1 MPPVTGYLTPVVPGK
16 LKGNLLRD
24 LTAKK
29 ANASA
34 SIASPRKLWSS
45 IFLHWIFVSKVKSF
59 IIAWF
64 FLPPPEVKIFYG
76 LFGNNCKAL
85 EILLTIIFT
94 IVAQPS
100 SRDNL

>member
-34 SIASPRKLWSS
+34 SIASPRKL
-45 IFLHWIFVSKVKSF
+45 
-59 IIAWF
+59 
-64 FLPPPEVKIFYG
+64 
-76 LFGNNCKAL
+76 
-85 EILLTIIFT
+85 
-94 IVAQPS
+94 
-100 SRDNL
+100 

>member
-1 MPPVTGYLTPVVPGK
+1 M
-16 LKGNLLRD
+16 RD

-34 SIASPRKLWSS
+34 SMASPRKLWSS

-64 FLPPPEVKIFYG
+64 FLPPPEVKIFDG
-76 LFGNNCKAL
+76 VFGNKSESDKQKTGQDFKLNTVPSDRK
-85 EILLTIIFT
+85 FT
-94 IVAQPS
+94 GWKKK
-100 SRDNL
+100 N